1 MSEVAFIAV
10 ACYVVGNFI
19 KAVFTVII
27 DFILLSLTYMP
38 TDPLSGILDISNEVL
53 LSTRLILI
61 GLFPWILQLA
71 YLVHL

>member
-27 DFILLSLTYMP
+27 D
-38 TDPLSGILDISNEVL
+38 
-53 LSTRLILI
+53 
-61 GLFPWILQLA
+61 LFYCP
-71 YLVHL
+71 

>member
-27 DFILLSLTYMP
+27 DFILLNGFL
-38 TDPLSGILDISNEVL
+38 
-53 LSTRLILI
+53 RK
-61 GLFPWILQLA
+61 
-71 YLVHL
+71 